1 MKLLSKSLICL
12 SAAAMLYSCNGKP
25 EWKVDGRIEGADGQ
39 TMYVEASDNGVWY
52 TLDSITLDA
61 GGQFKFTE
69 AASGYPDI
77 YRLRLGDKTL
87 YFPID
92 SIETVTVVTKA
103 AAFDS
108 DYQLS
113 GTDAAEQLMTVD
125 RKVIESV
132 NAHGLEGLPKDS
144 VLKRDLA
151 NVLLG
156 NPSGALA
163 YYIIN
168 KKIGGVPLFDP
179 NNRSDLRIIGAV
191 ANAFST
197 KRPADP
203 RTQYLKNLFITN
215 KRSGMTAADTIV
227 AQETSIIEVSLYDRT
242 GKKQS
247 LQEVAKKNPVVLL
260 SFTNYSADYSPALNI
275 ELNKVYTNHHNQGL
289 EIYQVGVDNQEY
301 NWRETARNLP
311 WITVFNSETDGM
323 RFLNSYNVR
332 SLPAIFVIKNG
343 EIVERLTD
351 ATRISQ
357 SVAKYM

>member
-1 MKLLSKSLICL
+1 
-12 SAAAMLYSCNGKP
+12 
-25 EWKVDGRIEGADGQ
+25 
-39 TMYVEASDNGVWY
+39 
-52 TLDSITLDA
+52 
-61 GGQFKFTE
+61 
-69 AASGYPDI
+69 
-77 YRLRLGDKTL
+77 
-87 YFPID
+87 
-92 SIETVTVVTKA
+92 
-103 AAFDS
+103 
-108 DYQLS
+108 
-113 GTDAAEQLMTVD
+113 
-125 RKVIESV
+125 
-132 NAHGLEGLPKDS
+132 
-144 VLKRDLA
+144 
-151 NVLLG
+151 
-156 NPSGALA
+156 
-163 YYIIN
+163 
-168 KKIGGVPLFDP
+168 
-179 NNRSDLRIIGAV
+179 
-191 ANAFST
+191 
-197 KRPADP
+197 
-203 RTQYLKNLFITN
+203 
-215 KRSGMTAADTIV
+215 MTAADTIV